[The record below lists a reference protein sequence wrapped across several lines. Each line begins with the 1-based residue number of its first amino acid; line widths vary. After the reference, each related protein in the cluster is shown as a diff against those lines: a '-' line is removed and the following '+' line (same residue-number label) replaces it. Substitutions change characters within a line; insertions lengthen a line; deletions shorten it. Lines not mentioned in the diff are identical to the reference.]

1 MPNEVSFERLNEN
14 KLPLHTRSLRSMHTL
29 ECAYLYLKQSR
40 FQKGSI
46 SAGIVVLKANSQY
59 FFLFLEGGIMSL
71 KEMYPETSPIRV
83 RG

>member
-29 ECAYLYLKQSR
+29 ECAYSYLKQSR

-46 SAGIVVLKANSQY
+46 SAIIVVLKAISQY
-59 FFLFLEGGIMSL
+59 ISIPRRWNNVL
-71 KEMYPETSPIRV
+71 KEMYPETSLIRV